1 MKIFFTGDWQC
12 SVSNLDRCE
21 LYLQHLEKE
30 IAATSGTGQVFV
42 VHLGDIK
49 ETLNPV
55 DQRVTNFIVN
65 AVKRLKK
72 VLYVRGNH
80 DYITTQDGV
89 ASCVP
94 VIASAGASAVADT
107 DWVLVPIR
115 LITWDKRVQYC
126 LIYMVP
132 YFRDP
137 DKQREEFAKAAGHAV
152 LNKKEYRDPT
162 CDAVGKDNIAI
173 LAFHNTITGCRQSLY
188 TRGEGYTL
196 DEIGASAYDVC
207 ISGHIHTPQK
217 IGNNVFFVGSPFP
230 MDWGEVNSRH
240 RTLVLDIK

>member
-1 MKIFFTGDWQC
+1 MKLFFTGDWQC

-21 LYLQHLEKE
+21 LYLQHLEKLVTE
-30 IAATSGTGQVFV
+30 ASKSESVFV

-55 DQRVTNFIVN
+55 DQRVTNFIVD

-89 ASCVP
+89 ASCAP
-94 VIASAGASAVADT
+94 VIRSAGAATVADT
-107 DWVLVPIR
+107 EWVMVPLRLVPWHGR
-115 LITWDKRVQYC
+115 PQYC

-137 DKQREEFAKAAGHAV
+137 EKQREEYMKAAGHSL

-162 CDAVGKDNIAI
+162 CDAIGKDNITI
-173 LAFHNTITGCRQSLY
+173 LAFHNTVTGCRQNLY
-188 TRGEGYTL
+188 TCGEGFTL
-196 DEIGASAYDVC
+196 DEMGAGTYDYCVG
-207 ISGHIHTPQK
+207 GHIHHPQLIK
-217 IGNNVFFVGSPFP
+217 PNIYYVGSPFA
-230 MDWGEVNSRH
+230 MDWSEVNSKH
-240 RTLVLDIK
+240 RTLVLNIK